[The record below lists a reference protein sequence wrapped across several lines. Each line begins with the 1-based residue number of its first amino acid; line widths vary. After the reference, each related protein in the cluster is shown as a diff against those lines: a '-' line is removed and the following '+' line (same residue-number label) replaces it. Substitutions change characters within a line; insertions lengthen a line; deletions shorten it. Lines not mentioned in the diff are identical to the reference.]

1 MSTNEQ
7 QTEQWNGVES
17 NHWVENAERYD
28 RQLAPFADALF
39 ERLTLAG
46 MDRVLDIGCG
56 CGATTITAAAQ
67 AQHAVGL
74 DLSGPMLAVAR
85 NRAAD
90 AGLANVEFVEADA
103 QVHRFVPASFDVVVS
118 RFGVMFFDDPAAA
131 FANLRGALADDGRLV
146 FVCWRPLDAN
156 EWLLVPGLAA
166 AAHVALPD
174 LGGENAPGMF
184 SLADD
189 DAIRAV
195 LGGAGFNTVKMEPFD
210 TTITLG
216 GGGTVDETLDY
227 LLGTGIAHALLDTA
241 TPDAREHAIDAVRAS
256 LAEHYEAGVGVR
268 LGASAWLVSALV

>member
-1 MSTNEQ
+1 MET
-7 QTEQWNGVES
+7 

-28 RQLAPFADALF
+28 RQLAPFADVLF

-46 MDRVLDIGCG
+46 TDRVLDIGCG

-67 AQHAVGL
+67 AQHAMGV

-85 NRAAD
+85 NRAANK
-90 AGLANVEFVEADA
+90 GLANVEFVEADA
-103 QVHRFVPASFDVVVS
+103 QVHRFVPASFDVLVS
-118 RFGVMFFDDPAAA
+118 RFGVRFFDHPTAA
-131 FANLRGALADDGRLV
+131 FTNLRGALADDGRLA
-146 FVCWRPLDAN
+146 FVCWRALDAN

-166 AAHVALPD
+166 SAHVALPD

-184 SLADD
+184 ALAAD
-189 DAIRAV
+189 DAIRTV
-195 LGGAGFNTVKMEPFD
+195 LGGAGFNTIEIEPFD

-227 LLGTGIAHALLDTA
+227 LLGTDIAHALLDTA
-241 TPDAREHAIDAVRAS
+241 TSDARGRAIDAVRAS

-268 LGASAWLVSALV
+268 LGAGAWLVSALA